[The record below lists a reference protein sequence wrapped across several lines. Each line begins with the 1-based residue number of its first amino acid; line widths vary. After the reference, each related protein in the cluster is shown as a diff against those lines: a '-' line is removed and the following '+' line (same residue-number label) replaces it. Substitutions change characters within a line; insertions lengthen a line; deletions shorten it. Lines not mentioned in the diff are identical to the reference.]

1 MKKVEIKSKLKE
13 VITRVL
19 LLDCDSEMIK
29 ENDLIL
35 TYGLNSLD
43 SLEILIEVEEE
54 FGIQVDED
62 DLDSSLVDSLD
73 NLADYI
79 MLKQNME

>member
-1 MKKVEIKSKLKE
+1 MKKEEIKNKLKE

-19 LLDCDSEMIK
+19 LLECDPEQIK

-54 FGIQVDED
+54 FEIQVDED

-73 NLADYI
+73 NLSDYI
-79 MLKQNME
+79 MLKQNMD